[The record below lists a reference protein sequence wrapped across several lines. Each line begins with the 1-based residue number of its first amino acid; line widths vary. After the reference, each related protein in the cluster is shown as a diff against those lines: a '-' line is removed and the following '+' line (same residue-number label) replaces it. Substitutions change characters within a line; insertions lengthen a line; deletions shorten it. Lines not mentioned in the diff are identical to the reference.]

1 MFPKQTEGTI
11 PLEGHVTQRCVQG
24 PDALHVNVTAS
35 VTPADIQIQQRAVV
49 CVAADAR
56 VYQSRKSSPS
66 FGGTNASKV
75 PELSGTEDF
84 KKTKKVCLV
93 KKMIE
98 EAKRPHGRGEGPE

>member
-49 CVAADAR
+49 CATADAR
-56 VYQSRKSSPS
+56 VFQSRKSSPS
-66 FGGTNASKV
+66 FGGTSASEV

-84 KKTKKVCLV
+84 KNQRKFVWS
-93 KKMIE
+93 
-98 EAKRPHGRGEGPE
+98 KR

>member
-49 CVAADAR
+49 CATADAR
-56 VYQSRKSSPS
+56 VYQSWKSSPG
-66 FGGTNASKV
+66 FGGTNASEVK
-75 PELSGTEDF
+75 ELSGTEDF
-84 KKTKKVCLV
+84 
-93 KKMIE
+93 
-98 EAKRPHGRGEGPE
+98 